1 MVSTKNR
8 VGMSKLRLSLSGP
21 SASVLEGRYSEQMGF
36 CASDAGSIPARYC
49 AYRTLRALGVY
60 NRKASL
66 FTFDHGLFYCEEAS
80 FNYAFSPFYISLDTS
95 FAHPVLLSP
104 YRYTSY

>member
-1 MVSTKNR
+1 MQFLTIYMIWVLNLIQLSKRKRGIERSTNLKQVMVSTKIR

-21 SASVLEGRYSEQMGF
+21 SASVLEGWYSEQMGF

-49 AYRTLRALGVY
+49 SYRTLRALGVY

-66 FTFDHGLFYCEEAS
+66 FTFDHGLF
-80 FNYAFSPFYISLDTS
+80 
-95 FAHPVLLSP
+95 LL
-104 YRYTSY
+104 